1 MRRNVI
7 RRNVMRS
14 NALTLALAATLLAGC
29 TVGPKYVRPDVPLP
43 TVFDQ
48 GSAEQSDAAPGTSVW
63 KAFDD
68 QTLDRLIA
76 RTLEANTTIAQAQA
90 RFEETRSLAGLSF
103 FSLFPTVTSG
113 AGVTRS
119 KPSGDDPFIPPTQG
133 NSDVYRAGFDAS
145 WEIDLFG
152 GLRNPSRAI
161 HARRDADA
169 AALRGAR
176 LSMVAE
182 TAQAYFSL
190 RGAQR
195 RLALAK
201 ENLAA
206 ADEVLRVTQVLADN
220 GRLNNLDLSRATSQ
234 RDALAAALPEREVE
248 LVRNEQR
255 LAVLTAQPVAQ
266 VREQVGESVGFP
278 VLPEMVTIGTP
289 ETWLRR
295 RPDIEAAERRLAASY
310 NDVGEEVAQFFP
322 KLIFNGAFGWTGQA
336 ASAIGSMASER
347 WEWGPTLTW
356 RFLDFGR
363 VRQYVK
369 AAEARA
375 DGSEALYRETVL
387 RALEETENALAGYR
401 ASNRSST
408 ELGNAAKAAGEASRA
423 CASRPA
429 PTICCRCCRPSRRG
443 SNSKI
448 RRYRRRPRAPPHW
461 RRSTRRWP
469 AILRKPKRKRR
480 LRADKHRRNI
490 LGATGVATDG

>member
-1 MRRNVI
+1 
-7 RRNVMRS
+7 
-14 NALTLALAATLLAGC
+14 
-29 TVGPKYVRPDVPLP
+29 VRPDVPLP

-48 GSAEQSDAAPGTSVW
+48 SSADQSDAVPGTSVW

-68 QTLDRLIA
+68 PKLDALIA
-76 RTLEANTTIAQAQA
+76 RTLQANTTVAQAQA

-103 FSLFPTVTSG
+103 FSLFPTLTASAG
-113 AGVTRS
+113 ATRS
-119 KPSGDDPFIPPTQG
+119 KASSDDPFVQPGQG
-133 NSDVYRAGFDAS
+133 KSDVYRAGFDAS

-152 GLRNPSRAI
+152 GLRNSSRAI

-169 AALRGAR
+169 AALRDTR

-190 RGAQR
+190 RGAQQ

-201 ENLAA
+201 DNLTA
-206 ADEVLRVTQVLADN
+206 ADEVLRVTRLLAEN
-220 GRLNNLDLSRATSQ
+220 GRLNHLDLSRAMSQ

-248 LVRNEQR
+248 LVRHEQR

-266 VREQVGESVGFP
+266 VREQVGESAGFP
-278 VLPEMVTIGTP
+278 PLPDMVAIGTP

-310 NDVGEEVAQFFP
+310 SDVGEEVAQFFP
-322 KLIFNGAFGWTGQA
+322 KLFLNGAFGWTGQA
-336 ASAIGSMASER
+336 ASAIGSVGSER
-347 WEWGPTLTW
+347 WEWGPSLTW

-401 ASNRSST
+401 ASNRASF
-408 ELGNAAKAAGEASRA
+408 ELGNAAKAAGEAARLSRMRFDA
-423 CASRPA
+423 
-429 PTICCRCCRPSRRG
+429 G
-443 SNSKI
+443 
-448 RRYRRRPRAPPHW
+448 
-461 RRSTRRWP
+461 
-469 AILRKPKRKRR
+469 
-480 LRADKHRRNI
+480 ADDLLSLLQTEQARIELEDSAVQAQTARTTALAALYKA
-490 LGATGVATDG
+490 LAGDFAEAQTEATAQGG